1 MTTASQ
7 HILVVHIA
15 GLAQTTLAL
24 PALRS
29 LRRHLPQSRITVV
42 SSPAGAELLRL
53 AECADEILPVARFRD
68 AEFLNPRKFYRAAKA
83 LKELRREHF
92 DLAIEFSAGAE
103 SGLVFQF
110 VHSRERLSGKKGAVD
125 AALDRLSQVMSGM
138 SRQRNHMAYEYLR
151 KLEPLGVRPVEA
163 EPRISTLRE
172 SDERIERLLAKHN
185 VGFGELLIGVH
196 PGAGEGE
203 PRWPFDRFS
212 SIAAR
217 MIHNFGARV
226 LVFAGPSERGL
237 AKRLAA
243 TLPARRAVAIESP
256 SVTDFV
262 SCAAR
267 LSLFIGN
274 HSGPAHAAAAAG
286 APVVVASTLV
296 QSSPHSSPVD
306 VLGTLVE
313 HVRASHVTLISEEEI
328 YEAACRLLK
337 ANRAE
342 FLRSR

>member
-1 MTTASQ
+1 LVTDSK
-7 HILVVHIA
+7 HILFFHIA

-24 PALRS
+24 PALHS
-29 LRRHLPQSRITVV
+29 LRQQLPQSRITVV
-42 SSPAGAELLRL
+42 SSPTGAELLRL

-68 AEFLNPRKFYRAAKA
+68 AEFLNPRKFYRAAKS

-92 DLAIEFSAGAE
+92 DLAIEFKTGSE
-103 SGLVFQF
+103 SSLVFQF
-110 VHSRERLSGKKGAVD
+110 VHSRERLSGKKRGVE
-125 AALDRLSQVMSGM
+125 AALDRLSKAISGASSLGM
-138 SRQRNHMAYEYLR
+138 HVAHEYLR

-217 MIHNFGARV
+217 MIHNFDARV

-243 TLPARRAVAIESP
+243 TLPARRAIALESP
-256 SVTDFV
+256 AITDFV
-262 SCAAR
+262 SGAAR

-274 HSGPAHAAAAAG
+274 HSGPAHVAAAAG
-286 APVVVASTLV
+286 APVVVASTFV
-296 QSSPHSSPVD
+296 QSSPQD
-306 VLGTLVE
+306 ALGSLVE
-313 HVRASHVTLISEEEI
+313 HVRASHVTLISEEDI